1 VRAGIALGIA
11 GAILQDL
18 ARNPL
23 VAPDVIGISS
33 GASLAAVSL
42 IVFGETTGAVSV
54 PLAALAGAL
63 GDRAA
68 LYVLA
73 WRAGVQG
80 FRLVLVGIGL
90 AALMHAGISYVL
102 TRGQIWEVAQ
112 DVRVAGGFVQR
123 PRLGARLAARG
134 HARGAASARARLRPT
149 ARGAAARR

>member
-1 VRAGIALGIA
+1 VLDLRVPRALTAALAGIALGIA

-23 VAPDVIGISS
+23 
-33 GASLAAVSL
+33 
-42 IVFGETTGAVSV
+42 
-54 PLAALAGAL
+54 AALAGAL
-63 GDRAA
+63 GDGAA

-80 FRLVLVGIGL
+80 YRLVLVGIGL